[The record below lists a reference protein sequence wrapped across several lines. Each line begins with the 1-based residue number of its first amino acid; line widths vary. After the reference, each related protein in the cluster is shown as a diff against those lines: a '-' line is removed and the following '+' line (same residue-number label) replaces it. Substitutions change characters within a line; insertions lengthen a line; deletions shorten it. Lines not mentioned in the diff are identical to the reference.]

1 MPPPQLPAMLR
12 VRDPRPWLLFLLHN
26 VGLLGGWA
34 VLLLLSLYED
44 RLTL

>member
-1 MPPPQLPAMLR
+1 MLK
-12 VRDPRPWLLFLLHN
+12 VRDRRPWLLFLVHN

-44 RLTL
+44 SITL

>member
-1 MPPPQLPAMLR
+1 MLK
-12 VRDPRPWLLFLLHN
+12 VRDPRPWLLFLVQN

-44 RLTL
+44 NITL